1 MGPCRLL
8 KTIFAQFL
16 GKYRVVSALFGKI
29 ERLTFTGT
37 FDAFQ
42 HLVKSHSFKQICFPH
57 RSEMGVLKSFLNSR
71 FIEVL
76 LCRRKVQ
83 GSKLYEPQSFRAAS
97 TPLTPSNNTLE
108 KEPHHAPRSS
118 PVPCRRRRKL
128 PSSRRRR
135 TGPRRVRQ
143 GRALPRSPHRR
154 RGRGDRRAFWHL
166 DFLAGLKGIRHVK
179 AEAWSVHFEGRQPK
193 AETVVIEDRLSFP
206 ADHPFLE
213 AFDRLKK
220 IAGDAAVKYTI
231 PSPSMLHLICCVRAT
246 DYEPIAAYKDNE
258 ELLLDDLA
266 QTWTDAMLALYERGC
281 RYLQLDDTSWG
292 EFCSA
297 EKRAAYAARG
307 IDVDAVARSYVGV
320 LNRIIAAKPA
330 DLTLTMH
337 ICRGNFRSTWF
348 SSGGYEPIAE
358 ILFANCPVDG
368 FFLEYDSE
376 RSGGFE
382 PLRFIK
388 DQTVVLGLITSKF
401 PELEDKEAVKARI
414 AEAAKYVPL
423 VQLCLSPQCGFSSTE
438 EGNIMTEEEQWAK
451 VRLVVEIAR
460 EVWQDA

>member
-1 MGPCRLL
+1 MPHVLPPYRADVVGSFLRPAAVAQARAA
-8 KTIFAQFL
+8 FARGEL
-16 GKYRVVSALFGKI
+16 SREALTAVEDEEI
-29 ERLTFTGT
+29 
-37 FDAFQ
+37 AA
-42 HLVKSHSFKQICFPH
+42 LVKK
-57 RSEMGVLKSFLNSR
+57 ELDNG
-71 FIEVL
+71 
-76 LCRRKVQ
+76 
-83 GSKLYEPQSFRAAS
+83 
-97 TPLTPSNNTLE
+97 LTAVTDGE
-108 KEPHHAPRSS
+108 F
-118 PVPCRRRRKL
+118 
-128 PSSRRRR
+128 
-135 TGPRRVRQ
+135 
-143 GRALPRSPHRR
+143 
-154 RGRGDRRAFWHL
+154 RRAFWHL

-330 DLTLTMH
+330 DLTVTMH